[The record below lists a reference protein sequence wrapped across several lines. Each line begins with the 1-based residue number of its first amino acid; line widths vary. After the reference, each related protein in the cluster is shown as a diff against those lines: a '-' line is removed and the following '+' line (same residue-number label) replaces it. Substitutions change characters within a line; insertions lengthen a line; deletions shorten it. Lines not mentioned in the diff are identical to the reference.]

1 MMSEDKKKQIAKA
14 LTERIGAIVCPIC
27 RHSQYTLLDG
37 YFASSLQ
44 NGYKGIEMGGRVL
57 PSVMIVCNHCGHL
70 DNFSLGVLGLMENE
84 NTDTNE
90 SINVTDETHHT

>member
-27 RHSQYTLLDG
+27 HRSQYTLLDG

-44 NGYKGIEMGGRVL
+44 NGYKGIEIGGRVL
-57 PSVMIVCNHCGHL
+57 PSVIIVCNHCGHL

-84 NTDTNE
+84 NSGTNE
-90 SINVTDETHHT
+90 STNKTDEIHHT